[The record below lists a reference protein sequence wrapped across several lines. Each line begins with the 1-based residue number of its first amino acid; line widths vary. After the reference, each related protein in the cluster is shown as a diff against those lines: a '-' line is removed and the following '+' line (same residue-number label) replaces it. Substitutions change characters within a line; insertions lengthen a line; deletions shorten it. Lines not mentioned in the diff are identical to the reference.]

1 MTASPWQRPLGT
13 VRCDVAIVGAG
24 VIGAATAYALSHLA
38 PGLRVVVVDAG
49 RVASGAS
56 GRNAGFLLLGTHADY
71 ASAADAYGRDT
82 ARRVWAFTAEA
93 LAEALAL
100 AGSGAVRAGSAL
112 AAGSPGEAVRL
123 ERSHAMLAEEGIKSL
138 WHSGSPAGTSGF
150 AGTLVVHDGGTVDPV
165 RFVRRL
171 VAASGADVREDTRV
185 ERVEPAGSGVRLVLD
200 GGGAV
205 EAERVLVATNA
216 RAGELVPSLV
226 GVVRPVR
233 AQMLATVPVAA
244 CLPVP
249 VYSHDGYYYVRQAP
263 DGRVLVGGARHLHEA
278 AEVGHGDET
287 TSALQADL
295 EAYLA
300 AHIPAA
306 AGVPVER
313 RWAGTMGFS
322 PDGLPILADVPGVP
336 GAVVAAGFTGHGMG
350 YGMRFGRLAA
360 RRLLGVADDAETLF
374 AAARPA
380 S

>member
-38 PGLRVVVVDAG
+38 PDQRVVLVDAA

-56 GRNAGFLLLGTHADY
+56 GRNAGFLLLGTHAGY

-100 AGSGAVRAGSAL
+100 AGSSAIRTGSAL
-112 AAGSPGEAVRL
+112 AAGSLGEAERL
-123 ERSHAMLAEEGIKSL
+123 ERSHAMLHEDGVASL
-138 WHSGSPAGTSGF
+138 WHTGSPSGTSGF
-150 AGTLVVHDGGTVDPV
+150 AGTLVVPDGGTVDPV

-171 VAASGADVREDTRV
+171 VAASGAEVREDARA
-185 ERVEPAGSGVRLVLD
+185 ERIEPAGDAVRVVLD
-200 GGGAV
+200 GGGSV
-205 EAERVLVATNA
+205 EAPRVLVATNA

-233 AQMLATVPVAA
+233 AQMLATAPVAP

-249 VYSHDGYYYVRQAP
+249 VYSHDGYSYVRQTP
-263 DGRVLVGGARHLHEA
+263 DGRVLVGGARHLHAET
-278 AEVGHGDET
+278 EVGHGDET
-287 TSALQADL
+287 TPALQADL

-300 AHIPAA
+300 RHVPAA
-306 AGVPVER
+306 AGARVER

-322 PDGLPILADVPGVP
+322 PDGLPVLADVPGVP

-360 RRLLGVADDAETLF
+360 RRLLGLPDDAETLF
-374 AAARPA
+374 AAARRA